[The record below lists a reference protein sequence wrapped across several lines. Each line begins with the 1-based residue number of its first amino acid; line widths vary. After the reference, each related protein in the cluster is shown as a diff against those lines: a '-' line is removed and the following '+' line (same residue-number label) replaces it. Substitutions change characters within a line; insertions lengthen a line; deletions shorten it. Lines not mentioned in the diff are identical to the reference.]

1 MNRYN
6 EMSIEELR
14 MLGDSE
20 LRTLEAMILDTLEHI
35 EDCDCIEECNE
46 LVEELN
52 ELYERLN
59 AALDIDYI

>member
-1 MNRYN
+1 MRRYN
-6 EMSIEELR
+6 EMSLEELR

-35 EDCDCIEECNE
+35 EDCDCEVECNE
-46 LVEELN
+46 LGEELN
-52 ELYERLN
+52 ELYDRLN